1 MFRLDLILLGL
12 VEILQINVL
21 IYMLVGV
28 LGGIILAAIPGFTI
42 TMAVILVLPFTFGM
56 APIEGIATMVA
67 VYVGGMSGGL
77 ITAALIG
84 IPGTPSAVATTF
96 DGHPMVKNGEPGRAL
111 ALGIWA
117 STIGSFFSM
126 VIMVTV
132 APQVADFAL
141 RMGAWEYFSLIVFAL
156 TIVASLTG
164 ESFLKGIVSAL
175 VGLLIATVGLD
186 PMTAVS
192 RFTFGFDVLNAG
204 VEFLVVLIGVYA
216 ASQLYREL
224 EMDPSASQ
232 EDEDKGLVTG
242 DISLDIKDALKTV
255 IRQPKNL
262 IRSSILGTIVGA
274 IPGAGGSIANIV
286 AYDQAKKGSDTQ
298 PAENFGTGIP
308 DGVIASE
315 SGNNSTAGGALIP
328 MIALGIPGG
337 AITAVM
343 MAALMI
349 HGMNPGPM
357 LIENEPAMVG
367 SIFVGFFVATIMMM
381 LVQFIGARFF
391 LRVSTLP
398 KYVMIPSVLALCAVG
413 SYVLNSRVT
422 DIYLLF
428 IIGIMGYLFLKFDFA
443 RAPLILGVILGPIG
457 ETNLRRALMHD
468 PDITLFLT
476 RPISLA
482 FLILAVISVLF
493 SVKQLRSGSG
503 GASDEG

>member
-1 MFRLDLILLGL
+1 MFRFDLLLLGIA
-12 VEILQINVL
+12 EIMQFNVL
-21 IYMLVGV
+21 LYMLIGV
-28 LGGIILAAIPGFTI
+28 VGGIVLAAIPGFTI

-96 DGHPMVKNGEPGRAL
+96 DGHPMVKNGEPGKAL
-111 ALGIWA
+111 AIGIWA
-117 STIGSFFSM
+117 STFGSFLSM
-126 VIMVTV
+126 LIMVTV
-132 APQVADFAL
+132 APQIADFAL
-141 RMGAWEYFSLIVFAL
+141 QMGAWEYFSLIVFAL

-164 ESFLKGIVSAL
+164 DSFLKGIISAL
-175 VGLLIATVGLD
+175 IGLLIAAIGVD

-192 RFTFGFDVLNAG
+192 RFTFGFGFLNAG

-216 ASQLYREL
+216 ASQLYKEL
-224 EMDPSASQ
+224 EFSP
-232 EDEDKGLVTG
+232 DEKTKKADEGLVTG
-242 DISLDIKDALKTV
+242 DISLDILSSLKTV
-255 IRQPKNL
+255 ISQPKNL

-274 IPGAGGSIANIV
+274 LPGAGGSIANIV
-286 AYDQAKKGSDTQ
+286 AYDQARKGSDTQ
-298 PAENFGTGIP
+298 PAEKFGTGIP
-308 DGVIASE
+308 DGVVASE
-315 SGNNSTAGGALIP
+315 AGNNSTAGGALIP
-328 MIALGIPGG
+328 TIALGIPGG

-343 MAALMI
+343 MAALMV

-367 SIFVGFFVATIMMM
+367 SIFVGFFISTLLM
-381 LVQFIGARFF
+381 LMVQIIGARLF

-398 KYVMIPSVLALCAVG
+398 KYIMIPSVLSLCAVG
-413 SYVLNSRVT
+413 SYVLNSRIT

-428 IIGIMGYLFLKFDFA
+428 IIGVLGYLFQKFDFA

-468 PDITLFLT
+468 PDVTLFFT
-476 RPISLA
+476 RPISLF
-482 FLILAVISVLF
+482 FLILAVISMIY
-493 SVKQLRSGSG
+493 SVRQQQSLKG
-503 GASDEG
+503 GLAEDE